1 MSESGVLNRGS
12 DCDTLPGMFDLSM
25 ASNRIP
31 YVWSLP
37 LLDLVCFLP
46 GFSTFFLLRGCL
58 VWSVWSAERERV
70 LFLISFLYC
79 DGRER
84 TFNS

>member
-25 ASNRIP
+25 ASNPIP

-37 LLDLVCFLP
+37 LLGLVCFCRDIYL
-46 GFSTFFLLRGCL
+46 FF
-58 VWSVWSAERERV
+58 AA
-70 LFLISFLYC
+70 
-79 DGRER
+79 
-84 TFNS
+84 

>member
-37 LLDLVCFLP
+37 RLGAEFLCF
-46 GFSTFFLLRGCL
+46 C
-58 VWSVWSAERERV
+58 
-70 LFLISFLYC
+70 
-79 DGRER
+79 
-84 TFNS
+84 